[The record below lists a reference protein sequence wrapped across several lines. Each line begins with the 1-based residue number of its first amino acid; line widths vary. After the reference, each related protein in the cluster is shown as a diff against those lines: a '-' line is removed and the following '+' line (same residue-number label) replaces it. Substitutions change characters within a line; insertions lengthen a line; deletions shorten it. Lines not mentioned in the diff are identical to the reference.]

1 MRTKIRII
9 PTILTDGINV
19 VKGKNFNNWRTVG
32 NAQATARLFAA
43 RDVDELMLID
53 VNARRRGECISR
65 QLIEYFAEVLQIPF
79 SVGGGISSI
88 EQASDCMKGGAEKIL
103 LGTSAFE
110 NSNLISQVSEKFG
123 SQAVTVSIDVTN
135 RISSTISTNSGL
147 APQTVSALDFALQ
160 SQKLGAGEILLQ
172 NVEADGSL
180 EGPDFNSLELLVK
193 KVKLPIIVSG
203 GISDARQII
212 DLYNAGANA
221 VAIGALFQF
230 TEKTPK
236 DLTNELSKMG
246 LNIRAN

>member
-43 RDVDELMLID
+43 REVDEIMLID
-53 VNARRRGECISR
+53 VNARSRGECISR
-65 QLIEYFAEVLQIPF
+65 QIIEYFAEVLNVPF
-79 SVGGGISSI
+79 SVGGGISNI

-110 NSNLISQVSEKFG
+110 NPNLIGQISDKFG
-123 SQAVTVSIDVTN
+123 CQAVTVSIDVTN
-135 RISSTISTNSGL
+135 RSTSSISTNSGL
-147 APQTVSALDFALQ
+147 VPQDVSALDFALQ
-160 SQKLGAGEILLQ
+160 CQELGAGEFLLQ

-180 EGPDFNSLELLVK
+180 EGPDFKTLELLVK
-193 KVKLPIIVSG
+193 EVHVPIIVSG
-203 GISDARQII
+203 GISDTRQIY
-212 DLYNAGANA
+212 DLYNSGANA

-230 TEKTPK
+230 TEKTPQEIAA
-236 DLTNELSKMG
+236 ELIELG
-246 LNIRAN
+246 LSLRRR